1 MKIMISGIAGFL
13 GANLAEY
20 FLNEGHQ
27 VTGFDNLFGGE
38 RENLP
43 LGVQFYYGDITEKP
57 ENLVHLMEGCDLIFH
72 CAATPYEGVSNF
84 APGYICNNIY
94 SGSVNVFTAAIMADI
109 KRIVNCSS
117 MARYGDIA
125 TPYEETD
132 IPQPT
137 DPYGIAK
144 EAAERT
150 LKNLSETHG
159 IEYVTAVPHNIYGPK
174 QRYIDPYRNV
184 ASIFINLM
192 LQNRQPIIYGDG
204 KQTRCFSYVTDC
216 ISCLA
221 AMGTQNN
228 VTGETINI
236 GPDEEFVTINELAER
251 IAKII
256 GFKLDPIYMPD
267 RPREVKHAV
276 CSSDKARELLGYET
290 KVSLDEGLTKL
301 IEWIDMKGPKPF
313 EYHFELEIINEK
325 TPSTWKDCLF

>member
-1 MKIMISGIAGFL
+1 MKICISGVAGFL
-13 GANLAEY
+13 GANLAEH

-27 VTGFDNLFGGE
+27 VVGFDNLFGGE
-38 RENLP
+38 VDNLP
-43 LGVQFYYGDITEKP
+43 KGVEFYLADITEKP
-57 ENLVHLMEGCDLIFH
+57 KNLVHLIDGCDVVYH

-84 APGYICNNIY
+84 APGYICENIY
-94 SGSVNVFTAAIMADI
+94 TGSVNVYTAAILANV

-117 MARYGDIA
+117 MARYGHIA
-125 TPYEETD
+125 TPYVESQ
-132 IPQPT
+132 PPRPT

-174 QRYIDPYRNV
+174 QRYNDPYRNV

-221 AMGTQNN
+221 AMGTQDN
-228 VTGETINI
+228 VIGETINI
-236 GPDEEFVTINELAER
+236 GPDEEFITINELAER
-251 IAKII
+251 IATII

-276 CSSDKARELLGYET
+276 CCSDKARKYLEYET

-301 IEWIDMKGPKPF
+301 IEWIDRKGPKPF
-313 EYHFELEIINEK
+313 QYHFDLEIINEK
-325 TPSTWKDCLF
+325 TPRTWVDRIF